1 MAYLIPA
8 PTAFPVIPDFQS
20 SAFVNG
26 FELAITGDTL
36 FTVQPGMARAMAS
49 DFVIAYPSFSANLP
63 AEIEVDIAEV
73 GPNGCFP
80 VSIDSLALAD
90 KTMFGVYAI
99 AKSSGTTGGS
109 LNAELAT
116 AIVVATGNNFL
127 PAGYDVFRRIGLVYV
142 DDATGFLIYMAQS
155 GHANERIYRLNEGP
169 LALSGGNAT
178 VQTELDLTAGD
189 GIIRPGSGTNAILG
203 LVINGFAGSSYLQL
217 WPTDNL
223 DGNGTAGLVT
233 PAATETMSA
242 EGSIIVGQNALGN
255 AAIDYLVDNAGTTAS
270 IVVAGFVDSLGLN
283 LF

>member
-26 FELAITGDTL
+26 FELDITGDTL

-80 VSIDSLALAD
+80 VSIDSLALAN

-142 DDATGFLIYMAQS
+142 DDATGFLIFMSQA
-155 GHANERIYRLNEGP
+155 GHANERTYMLEDTFAVVSAGSEIAATPVDLTINDGIVPPGQHLVFLGLTLN
-169 LALSGGNAT
+169 GNA
-178 VQTELDLTAGD
+178 AG
-189 GIIRPGSGTNAILG
+189 
-203 LVINGFAGSSYLQL
+203 SYLQIF
-217 WPTDNL
+217 PTGDAVN
-223 DGNGTAGLVT
+223 NPVAGLVT
-233 PAATETMSA
+233 PVAAETLGASDQMICGINS
-242 EGSIIVGQNALGN
+242 LGN
-255 AAIDYLVDNAGTTAS
+255 ASIDYLVDNAGSDAS
-270 IVVAGFVDSLGLN
+270 IFVKGFADSLGLE